1 MKVRNFNV
9 LLFIFTAIGGVIG
22 ALVGEGLLSE
32 LRGQLPNSILVG
44 LYFGQLG
51 LWIGLMALI
60 AEKWKP
66 RLNGRRWAEQY
77 SLFSMKLL
85 IPVMVIL
92 PFVVGTILQFI
103 YELDVLA
110 IKPPEDIVLIVDIS
124 GSMLETDPEKKTVD
138 AVKDFLMKIDDKQR
152 SALFV
157 FNSETKMLQPFSYL
171 KSESARKQA
180 GEEFEE
186 LLSFEGGTDIGLSL
200 STVIDYINSENTGRS
215 AMAVLLSDGISEMDV
230 KESVKPYQEKRIV
243 INTVGLSQKQYEGA
257 KLLANISD
265 STGGTYYSVNDAKNL
280 TLTFQAIQKD
290 KQDRLLIGER
300 LGLAQ
305 YVILYKVLRILFITL
320 IGTLLG
326 LALGLMFD
334 NRFLARSFAWGGLAA
349 GGIAGLILEW
359 GFSGLFFNGFYIRL
373 WSDIV
378 LAVIVSLFSAVVP
391 YKIYNTESETR
402 RSEVTLYRG
411 KSIANSDKKDASK
424 TFY

>member
-32 LRGQLPNSILVG
+32 LRGQIPNSILVG

-103 YELDVLA
+103 YEIDVLA

-152 SALFV
+152 SALFA

-171 KSESARKQA
+171 KSESERKQA

-186 LLSFEGGTDIGLSL
+186 LLKFQGGTDIGLSL

-215 AMAVLLSDGISEMDV
+215 TMAVLLSDGISEMDV

-334 NRFLARSFAWGGLAA
+334 NRFLARSFAWGGIAA